1 MSVTETRRLRRA
13 GTAAGGVRRHAGRAR
28 RWSRRVSTRLLRLW
42 RSSLQVRVGAIT
54 TVVAGTVVV
63 IVSLVLF
70 SQIRDQ
76 LLRVKRDAAVD
87 QVQTGVSYAQ
97 SEVAGIATGDAPT
110 VRATL
115 DSTVKALLNRGGAAG
130 DFDVVMTYRTGDI
143 ERPASSRR
151 FVYQAL
157 PDDLRADVEAGN
169 QSYKYAMIPDR
180 AGEPRPTLVVG
191 APVPSEVPGGERIE
205 LYYAFP
211 LDQEAESLS
220 LIRSTVVI
228 SGVALT
234 LFVVGI
240 GVLVTRL
247 VVDPV
252 RQAAGTA
259 QRLAEG
265 QLEERMAVRGEDE
278 LARLATSFN
287 AMADSLQRQ
296 ITQLEGLSQLQ
307 QRFTSDVSHELRTPL
322 TTVQM
327 AADVLHESRGDF
339 PPHVARSAEL
349 LRAELDRFESLLT
362 DLLEIS
368 RYDAGAAVLD
378 SEATDLGALLRR
390 TVDGMAA
397 LAARH
402 ECELVVDVP
411 DEPVIAEVDAR
422 RVSRIL
428 RNLVGN
434 AVEHG
439 AGEPVEITLAANRTA
454 AAVTV
459 RDHGVG
465 LSSVEAQHVFD
476 RFWRADPS
484 RVRTAGGSGLGL
496 SISLEDARLHGGWLQ
511 VWGQPGAG
519 AQFRLTVPLRA
530 GGDLTSSPLPLR
542 PVVQRR
548 QPGADAGP
556 GPGRTG
562 TADAAGTSGGVVPGA
577 RPAGAV
583 PAAAGSRDRA
593 HDDRAHDDRAHDDR
607 ALDGRSGDGPG
618 GDGPGGDGPGGDG
631 LDRDG
636 VAASA
641 PTERTYR

>member
-1 MSVTETRRLRRA
+1 VTATRTPPVDTGAPGTPGPRRPPPAAELARIRRGLRRRA
-13 GTAAGGVRRHAGRAR
+13 GIYRRRVRLT
-28 RWSRRVSTRLLRLW
+28 SRRAASRAVHAW
-42 RSSLQVRVGAIT
+42 RSSLQVRIGAIT
-54 TVVAGTVVV
+54 MVVAGIVVI

-76 LLRVKRDAAVD
+76 LLSVKRQAAVD
-87 QVQTGVSYAQ
+87 QAQAGVLYAQ
-97 SEVAGIATGDAPT
+97 EEITGGIATGDAAS

-115 DSTVKALLNRGGAAG
+115 DRTVSALQQRGGAAG
-130 DFDVVMTYRTGDI
+130 DFDVVMTYRTGDR
-143 ERPASSRR
+143 EVSGASRA
-151 FVYQAL
+151 FIYPAL
-157 PDDLRADVEAGN
+157 PEDLRADVDAGN
-169 QSYKYAMIPDR
+169 QSYRYAEIPDT
-180 AGEPRPTLVVG
+180 AGEPRASLVVG
-191 APVPSEVPGGERIE
+191 APVQGGAAGTAQIE
-205 LYYAFP
+205 LYYVFP
-211 LDQEAESLS
+211 LSQEAESLS

-228 SGVALT
+228 SGFALT
-234 LFVVGI
+234 MFVVGI
-240 GVLVTRL
+240 AVLVTRL

-265 QLEERMAVRGEDE
+265 QLEERMLVRGEDD

-327 AADVLHESRGDF
+327 AAEVLHEARGDF

-368 RYDAGAAVLD
+368 RYDAGVAVLD
-378 SEATDLGALLRR
+378 AEPTDLGALAARVAAGMWSLAERHGCEL
-390 TVDGMAA
+390 TVD
-397 LAARH
+397 R
-402 ECELVVDVP
+402 P
-411 DEPVIAEVDAR
+411 DEDVIAEVDAR
-422 RVSRIL
+422 RVERIL

-434 AVEHG
+434 AIEHG
-439 AGEPVEITLAANRTA
+439 AGQPVEITLAANRTA

-465 LSSVEAQHVFD
+465 LTSADAQHVFD

-484 RVRTAGGSGLGL
+484 RVRSVGGSGLGL

-519 AQFRLTVPLRA
+519 AQFRLTVPLTA
-530 GGDLTSSPLPLR
+530 GGELTGSPLPLR
-542 PVVQRR
+542 PAVVRR
-548 QPGADAGP
+548 PG
-556 GPGRTG
+556 
-562 TADAAGTSGGVVPGA
+562 S
-577 RPAGAV
+577 PA
-583 PAAAGSRDRA
+583 
-593 HDDRAHDDRAHDDR
+593 
-607 ALDGRSGDGPG
+607 
-618 GDGPGGDGPGGDG
+618 
-631 LDRDG
+631 
-636 VAASA
+636 
-641 PTERTYR
+641 

>member
-1 MSVTETRRLRRA
+1 VVLRR
-13 GTAAGGVRRHAGRAR
+13 VRQGLRRRAGRAR
-28 RWSRRVSTRLLRLW
+28 RWVQRTARRDVARAVHAW
-42 RSSLQVRVGAIT
+42 RSSLQVRIGAIT
-54 TVVAGTVVV
+54 MVVAGTVVV

-76 LLRVKRDAAVD
+76 LLSVKEEAAID
-87 QVQTGVSYAQ
+87 QAQAGVLYAQ
-97 SEVAGIATGDAPT
+97 SQVAAIATGDAAS
-110 VRATL
+110 VRSTL
-115 DSTVKALLNRGGAAG
+115 DRTVNALLQRGGAAG
-130 DFDVVMTYRTGDI
+130 DFDVVMVHRTGDI
-143 ERPASSRR
+143 ERTATSRR
-151 FVYQAL
+151 PVLDAL
-157 PDDLRADVEAGN
+157 PPDLRADVASGG
-169 QSYKYAMIPDR
+169 QSRKYHPVPDDS
-180 AGEPRPTLVVG
+180 GEPRSTLLVG
-191 APVPSEVPGGERIE
+191 AAVPSDTAGSQRIE

-211 LDQEAESLS
+211 LEQEAESLS

-228 SGVALT
+228 SGIALT

-252 RQAAGTA
+252 RRAAGTA

-265 QLEERMAVRGEDE
+265 QLEQRMIVRGEDD

-327 AADVLHESRGDF
+327 AADVLHEARGDF

-378 SEATDLGALLRR
+378 SEPVDLGALVAR
-390 TVDGMAA
+390 VVAGMTS
-397 LAARH
+397 LAERH
-402 ECELVVDVP
+402 ESELLVTRP
-411 DEPVIAEVDAR
+411 DEAVIAEVDAR
-422 RVSRIL
+422 RVERIL

-434 AVEHG
+434 AIEHG
-439 AGEPVEITLAANRTA
+439 AGRPIEITLAANRTA

-459 RDHGVG
+459 RDQGVG
-465 LSSVEAQHVFD
+465 LSSADAQHVFD

-484 RVRTAGGSGLGL
+484 RVRTVGGSGLGL

-511 VWGQPGAG
+511 VWGLQGAG
-519 AQFRLTVPLRA
+519 AQFRLTLSLTA
-530 GGDLTSSPLPLR
+530 GGELTSSPLPLR
-542 PVVQRR
+542 PAFIRR
-548 QPGADAGP
+548 PGTP
-556 GPGRTG
+556 
-562 TADAAGTSGGVVPGA
+562 V
-577 RPAGAV
+577 
-583 PAAAGSRDRA
+583 
-593 HDDRAHDDRAHDDR
+593 
-607 ALDGRSGDGPG
+607 
-618 GDGPGGDGPGGDG
+618 
-631 LDRDG
+631 
-636 VAASA
+636 
-641 PTERTYR
+641 

>member
-1 MSVTETRRLRRA
+1 VTVTRSPETGAGTTASPAPAGPGRASAELTRIRRGLRRRLVRARRRA
-13 GTAAGGVRRHAGRAR
+13 RVHIGRAAGRALQ
-28 RWSRRVSTRLLRLW
+28 TW
-42 RSSLQVRVGAIT
+42 RSSLQVRIGAIT
-54 TVVAGTVVV
+54 MLVAGTVVI

-76 LLRVKRDAAVD
+76 LLRVKREAAID
-87 QVQTGVSYAQ
+87 QAQTGVVYAQ
-97 SEVAGIATGDAPT
+97 SQVAGIATGDAAT
-110 VRATL
+110 VRSTL
-115 DSTVKALLNRGGAAG
+115 DSTVRQLLARGGAAG
-130 DFDVVMTYRTGDI
+130 DFDVVMVHRSGDI
-143 ERPASSRR
+143 ERNATSHRA
-151 FVYQAL
+151 VLDAL
-157 PDDLRADVEAGN
+157 PPDLRADVEAGGR
-169 QSYKYAMIPDR
+169 SWKYHQVPDEN
-180 AGEPRPTLVVG
+180 GEPRPALLVG
-191 APVPSEVPGGERIE
+191 AAVPSDTAASQRIE

-211 LDQEAESLS
+211 LVQEDESLS

-228 SGVALT
+228 SGIALT

-252 RQAAGTA
+252 RRAAGTA

-265 QLEERMAVRGEDE
+265 QLEERMAVRGEDD

-327 AADVLHESRGDF
+327 AADVLHEARGDF

-349 LRAELDRFESLLT
+349 LRAELDRFEGLLT

-378 SEATDLGALLRR
+378 PEPTELGALVAR
-390 TVDGMAA
+390 VVAGMYG
-397 LAARH
+397 LAERH
-402 ECELVVDVP
+402 DTELVVNRP
-411 DEPVIAEVDAR
+411 DEDVIAEVDAR
-422 RVSRIL
+422 RVERIL

-434 AVEHG
+434 AIEHG
-439 AGEPVEITLAANRTA
+439 AGHPVEITLAANRTA

-459 RDHGVG
+459 RDLGVG
-465 LSSVEAQHVFD
+465 LSSAEAQHVFD

-484 RVRTAGGSGLGL
+484 RVRTVGGSGLGL

-519 AQFRLTVPLRA
+519 AQFRLTLPLAA

-542 PVVQRR
+542 PAVVRR
-548 QPGADAGP
+548 PGTP
-556 GPGRTG
+556 
-562 TADAAGTSGGVVPGA
+562 V
-577 RPAGAV
+577 
-583 PAAAGSRDRA
+583 
-593 HDDRAHDDRAHDDR
+593 
-607 ALDGRSGDGPG
+607 
-618 GDGPGGDGPGGDG
+618 
-631 LDRDG
+631 
-636 VAASA
+636 
-641 PTERTYR
+641 

>member
-1 MSVTETRRLRRA
+1 MSTTERAPAAPADDSDTDALAPARPAAVRAPRRRPADLPALRRGLRRRAVRARIRARRL
-13 GTAAGGVRRHAGRAR
+13 AGRAVTAWR
-28 RWSRRVSTRLLRLW
+28 R
-42 RSSLQVRVGAIT
+42 SLHVRIGAIT
-54 TVVAGTVVV
+54 MVVAGTVVV

-70 SQIRDQ
+70 SQIRTQ
-76 LLRVKRDAAVD
+76 LLSVKQQAAIDQAQAGVVYARSEVVGIAAGDAA
-87 QVQTGVSYAQ
+87 S
-97 SEVAGIATGDAPT
+97 

-115 DSTVKALLNRGGAAG
+115 GRTVNGLLTRGGSAG
-130 DFDVVMTYRTGDI
+130 DFDVVMVYRTGNA
-143 ERPASSRR
+143 ERPPAISRPG
-151 FVYQAL
+151 VYPAL
-157 PDDLRADVEAGN
+157 PDDLRAGVQGGG
-169 QSYKYAMIPDR
+169 QYTQYALVPDDT
-180 AGEPRPTLVVG
+180 GEPQPTLLVG
-191 APVPSEVPGGERIE
+191 VPVPGDVSSSEAIE

-211 LDQEAESLS
+211 LDQEQETLS
-220 LIRSTVVI
+220 LIRSTVAI
-228 SGVALT
+228 SGIALT
-234 LFVVGI
+234 LFVAGI

-252 RQAAGTA
+252 RRAAGTA

-265 QLEERMAVRGEDE
+265 QLEERMTVRGEDD

-349 LRAELDRFESLLT
+349 LHEELDRFERLLS

-378 SEATDLGALLRR
+378 WAPTDLGALVGR
-390 TVDGMAA
+390 VADGMSA
-397 LAARH
+397 LAERH
-402 ECELVVDVP
+402 GCELRVTGPAD
-411 DEPVIAEVDAR
+411 PVIAEVDAR
-422 RVSRIL
+422 RVERIL

-439 AGEPVEITLAANRTA
+439 SGQPIEVTLAANRTA

-465 LSSVEAQHVFD
+465 LSSAEAAHVFD

-484 RVRTAGGSGLGL
+484 RVRTVGGSGLGL

-511 VWGQPGAG
+511 VWGQPGLG
-519 AQFRLTVPLRA
+519 AQFRLTVPLVA
-530 GGDLTSSPLPLR
+530 GTDLTSSPLPLR
-542 PVVQRR
+542 PTIVRR
-548 QPGADAGP
+548 PG
-556 GPGRTG
+556 
-562 TADAAGTSGGVVPGA
+562 
-577 RPAGAV
+577 
-583 PAAAGSRDRA
+583 
-593 HDDRAHDDRAHDDR
+593 
-607 ALDGRSGDGPG
+607 
-618 GDGPGGDGPGGDG
+618 
-631 LDRDG
+631 
-636 VAASA
+636 
-641 PTERTYR
+641 ERR